1 MTATT
6 IDPAHVRT
14 ALWAAKARARR
25 NLQFGKGGELRI
37 TRVESSRLP
46 GVDAVLIVEADD
58 ESLHSLADMT
68 GLADAITQTWR
79 ASWVTDP
86 DKRRWPVVV
95 STSEATHTY
104 TVDGDTVRVLVQLTT
119 VTDWDP
125 TDRHAHVHIEGGDEF
140 ETWTATDPE
149 DAA

>member
-6 IDPAHVRT
+6 IDPTHVRT

-37 TRVESSRLP
+37 TRVESSPLP
-46 GVDAVLIVEADD
+46 GVDAVLMVEADD
-58 ESLHSLADMT
+58 ESLHSLADVSGVT
-68 GLADAITQTWR
+68 AAITQTWR
-79 ASWVTDP
+79 ASWDTE
-86 DKRRWPVVV
+86 RYPVVV
-95 STSEATHTY
+95 STSEGIHTFK
-104 TVDGDTVRVLVQLTT
+104 VDGDTVRVLVQLTT

-125 TDRHAHVHIEGGDEF
+125 DGRHADVHIDGGEEF
-140 ETWTATDPE
+140 ETWSFEDPE